1 MCACNIVPTHADDK
15 MLSGE
20 DEEAVVWEDSGK
32 LSGTP
37 VPTGEDWEKKRCE
50 LDWQVGDISV
60 ICDNGASCNMSY
72 SYTGVINYRE
82 AKTFMKTA
90 SGTRYPIE
98 GCGDLPQ
105 TFCSGREEAPL

>member
-1 MCACNIVPTHADDK
+1 MCTCNIVPTPADDK

-37 VPTGEDWEKKRCE
+37 VPTGGGLGRKCCA

-72 SYTGVINYRE
+72 PYRGVIIYRE

-90 SGTRYPIE
+90 SGTRYPI
-98 GCGDLPQ
+98 
-105 TFCSGREEAPL
+105 